1 MTLFQGY
8 ARRSSVSENT
18 IKVEDPSEKILAE
31 SRRTLQQWRARS
43 SHEQASRDQ
52 YLGKLRENFNKEQAN
67 RDSNRRLEK
76 EFAENWKDARAK
88 NWEIR
93 IKNYEGEAKNAQ
105 PPMLQQLAELAP
117 SLAKAYKGIDDKRRA
132 DGRRLGLELGWD
144 HGISMK
150 DLWAQDKI
158 KSQMANDD
166 TNINA
171 YNKGLRDR
179 GVPEDVI
186 AQLGRL
192 SGYQRLGIAEADLV
206 RGKQNYAAW
215 YYEQMPRQL
224 DLPGGF
230 KASLGGAIESGN
242 PKELAMVQRA
252 LLSEYLGKYKQYD
265 FKLVQKHLRDPIV
278 SMQGRMKTAQAEV
291 LRKQHKEEY
300 KQNTR
305 RDLGTQI
312 EIDSVEGYLGFVKR
326 HEGQNGEHRKYAN
339 DLAYNTYI
347 DILESGEGNEE
358 FLQRLLEYEYTPHGE
373 KKKVKWG
380 ERNWRK
386 ADGFIEAAK
395 KGEAKKAQER
405 NQNIANSESMQKAQA
420 FDVQNYIFENY
431 DKLGVNDYQ
440 KMYQIA
446 LQAKNSFAAKKID
459 AAMNLRPSAVNDKFN
474 VPTLQK
480 LYNNNMLSMSAV
492 MNAKLTP
499 ETEADWIKKA
509 KEQDKTKPSDEI
521 DKVFDETA
529 GRAVQGILQKYG
541 TESKNVQ
548 SSSLAKAD
556 MVNSLRK
563 YYKKHIIA
571 TNDPIASRD
580 AAISE
585 LNADI
590 ANKKYDITERRSV
603 DGKLIQ
609 DPHFTNFQL
618 QASRSPYPMS
628 KLREKIR
635 ENPNIWKEEV
645 IIPSEQTIQWAHNTA
660 AGMNKGFP
668 AGYTHFVNNIM
679 GRNPDGTTKV
689 TEAEVARHQL
699 QLLLGEK
706 KAKELIP
713 DELFD
718 IARQAEGFIE
728 PEFRKL
734 LGLGPQGI
742 AVATH
747 YSKKTQANNYKTKKV
762 EGDYSTFNSGSLY
775 RQLENFSPDALYWT
789 KKHQEVR

>member
-52 YLGKLRENFNKEQAN
+52 YLSQLRANFNKEQAN

-93 IKNYEGEAKNAQ
+93 IKNYEGEARNAQ

-117 SLAKAYKGIDDKRRA
+117 SLAKAYRGIDDKRRA

-150 DLWAQDKI
+150 DLWAMDKI

-166 TNINA
+166 TNLNA
-171 YNKGLRDR
+171 YNKSLRDR
-179 GVPEDVI
+179 GVSEDVI

-206 RGKQNYAAW
+206 RGAQNFQAW
-215 YYEQMPRQL
+215 YYEQMPREL
-224 DLPGGF
+224 ELPGGF
-230 KASLGGAIESGN
+230 KASLGSAMQSGN
-242 PKELAMVQRA
+242 QKELAMVQRA
-252 LLSEYLGKYKQYD
+252 LLSEYLGKFKQYD

-278 SMQGRMKTAQAEV
+278 RMQGRMKSATTET
-291 LRKQHKEEY
+291 LKKQYKEEY
-300 KQNTR
+300 QQNIR
-305 RDLGTQI
+305 RDLATQI

-326 HEGQNGEHRKYAN
+326 HEGQNGEFRKYAN

-358 FLQRLLEYEYTPHGE
+358 FLQRLLEYEYKPHGE
-373 KKKVKWG
+373 KKTVKWG

-405 NQNIANSESMQKAQA
+405 DRNISNQESMQKAQA

-431 DKLGVNDYQ
+431 DKLGVDDYQ

-446 LQAKNSFAAKKID
+446 LQAKNPFAAKKID

-480 LYNNNMLSMSAV
+480 LYNNNMLTMSAV

-499 ETEADWIKKA
+499 DTEGDWIKKA

-521 DKVFDETA
+521 DKVFEETA
-529 GRAVQGILQKYG
+529 GRAVEGILKKYG
-541 TESKNVQ
+541 AESKSVQ
-548 SSSLAKAD
+548 SSSLAKAT
-556 MVNSLRK
+556 MLNSLRS

-571 TNDPIASRD
+571 TNDPLESQKQ
-580 AAISE
+580 AIKE

-590 ANKKYDITERRSV
+590 ASGEYDITERRSV

-609 DPHFTNFQL
+609 DPHFTKFQL
-618 QASRSPYPMS
+618 EASRSPYPMS
-628 KLREKIR
+628 KLREKVR
-635 ENPNIWKEEV
+635 ENPNMWKEEV
-645 IIPSEQTIQWAHNTA
+645 IIPAEQTIQWAHNVA

-747 YSKKTQANNYKTKKV
+747 YSKQTQANNYKPRQT
-762 EGDYSTFNSGSLY
+762 EGNFSVFKSGSIY
-775 RQLENFSPDALYWT
+775 RQPENLSLNAQFWL
-789 KKHQEVR
+789 KKQEVQ